1 MELAPIQADFV
12 FRRISEALFAARP
25 FHQQAETRK
34 TGNPSSIADSLLCS
48 FLSSVRRRR
57 TEGVNFIN

>member
-1 MELAPIQADFV
+1 MELAPIC
-12 FRRISEALFAARP
+12 RIFLLFHSPDARLVIA
-25 FHQQAETRK
+25 QQAET
-34 TGNPSSIADSLLCS
+34 TWLINSTNIADSLLCS